1 MADEFNFEMTT
12 KYEPEFKSQVTYDN
26 LYTVLA
32 EERIENKIS
41 QLQRPNENVIDTFY
55 NILLSSRIIAEIEDM
70 RKVVYDY
77 QKEETVP
84 QTITDLSLSDMFS
97 APMTWKE

>member
-1 MADEFNFEMTT
+1 MTT